1 MLDPVHYALLIL
13 CFLLIIALYFV
24 YRQQVTRELKV
35 TPSTSSP
42 GNGTVSVDD
51 SYDELVEHASD
62 IIFRLKNNGDI
73 VSINQA
79 GVKLLGIPKEE
90 LVGKNLSQFMEEVHS
105 DSMIRDGS
113 KEYSQRDLILI
124 DRKKQR
130 VYLEMSLRRE
140 RVEGKTRS
148 VEVIARNV
156 TERRWLEAQLRQN
169 ERLHAM
175 GLLAGGIAH
184 DFNNY
189 LTVII
194 NYVDLALETKP
205 TEEVAHMLEQ
215 IRRAGTTAADVS
227 RSMLEFSRRQ
237 ISTNNRVNLNKV
249 ITQSERML
257 QTALGKKAEL
267 KLQLASGLKDI
278 RGDAGSVE
286 QVLLNLIVHA
296 KDTLPEQG
304 KVLIRTLPGE
314 DNKHIVLEIK
324 DTGKAM
330 TDAELTNLFQPFFTT
345 LIEDKTI
352 GLGLASVQRII
363 HKLGGTIKASSQPE
377 QGTTFLI
384 RWPLA

>member
-13 CFLLIIALYFV
+13 CFLLIMALYVV
-24 YRQQVTRELKV
+24 YRQQMRRELKPV
-35 TPSTSSP
+35 PATPAS
-42 GNGTVSVDD
+42 NGTISADD

-62 IIFRLKNNGDI
+62 IIFRLKSNGDI

-79 GVKLLGIPKEE
+79 GVKLLGFPKEE
-90 LVGKNLSQFMEEVHS
+90 LVGKNLSQFMEELHS

-113 KEYSQRDLILI
+113 KEYSQRELILI

-140 RVEGKTRS
+140 RVQGKTRS

-205 TEEVAHMLEQ
+205 SEEVAHMLEQ
-215 IRRAGTTAADVS
+215 IRKAGTTAADVS

-237 ISTNNRVNLNKV
+237 NSTNNRVNLNRV

-296 KDTLPEQG
+296 KDNILDQG

-314 DNKHIVLEIK
+314 DNRHIVLEIK

-345 LIEDKTI
+345 LIEDQTI

-363 HKLGGTIKASSQPE
+363 HKLGGTIKATSQPD

>member
-1 MLDPVHYALLIL
+1 MLDTGHYVLLVM
-13 CFLLIIALYFV
+13 CFLLIIALYAV
-24 YRQQVTRELKV
+24 YSQQLTREQKA
-35 TPSTSSP
+35 TSSNPSAP
-42 GNGTVSVDD
+42 GVVSADD

-62 IIFRLKNNGDI
+62 VIFKLRNNGDI
-73 VSINQA
+73 VSINAA
-79 GVKLLGIPKEE
+79 GAKLLGYPKEE
-90 LVGKNLSQFMEEVHS
+90 LIGKNLSQFMEEIQS

-113 KEYSQRDLILI
+113 KEYSQRDLILL
-124 DRKKQR
+124 DRNKER

-140 RVEGKTRS
+140 QVQGKTRS

-205 TEEVAHMLEQ
+205 SAEVAHMLEQ
-215 IRRAGTTAADVS
+215 IRKAGITASDVS
-227 RSMLEFSRRQ
+227 RSMLEFSRKQ
-237 ISTNNRVNLNKV
+237 ANTDNHVNLNRV

-267 KLQLASGLKDI
+267 KLQLASGLRHIK
-278 RGDAGSVE
+278 GDTGSVE

-296 KDTLPEQG
+296 KDAILDQG
-304 KVLIRTLPGE
+304 KVLIRTMPVE
-314 DNKHIVLEIK
+314 DQKHVLLEISYNGK
-324 DTGKAM
+324 DLTE
-330 TDAELTNLFQPFFTT
+330 AEITNLFQPFFTSMP
-345 LIEDKTI
+345 EDKGI

-363 HKLGGTIKASSQPE
+363 HKLGGTIKATSQPG
-377 QGTTFLI
+377 QGTTFHI

>member
-1 MLDPVHYALLIL
+1 MLDPVHYALLML
-13 CFLLIIALYFV
+13 CFLLIIALYVV

-35 TPSTSSP
+35 TPSTGSP
-42 GNGTVSVDD
+42 VNGAVSVDD

-62 IIFRLKNNGDI
+62 IIFKLKSNGDI

-79 GVKLLGIPKEE
+79 GVKLLGFPKDE

-205 TEEVAHMLEQ
+205 TEEVANMLEQ
-215 IRRAGTTAADVS
+215 IRKAGTTAADVS

-237 ISTNNRVNLNKV
+237 SSTNNRVNLNRV

-296 KDTLPEQG
+296 KDTIPEQG

-324 DTGKAM
+324 DTGKSM
-330 TDAELTNLFQPFFTT
+330 TDAELTSLFQPFFTT
-345 LIEDKTI
+345 LIEDQTI

-363 HKLGGTIKASSQPE
+363 HKLGGTIKATSQPE

>member
-384 RWPLA
+384 RWPFA